1 MCYEQKQ
8 SNVMHK
14 FYSPSEHNVQVLKMH
29 HKTRQWMIKKHD
41 VKHYDRKTIIVSI
54 NTSHF
59 CTEEI
64 NNCYRLFCN
73 DLI

>member
-8 SNVMHK
+8 SNIMHK
-14 FYSPSEHNVQVLKMH
+14 FYSSSEHNVQVLKNAPQN
-29 HKTRQWMIKKHD
+29 KTMNDKKAW
-41 VKHYDRKTIIVSI
+41 YDRKTIIVSI
-54 NTSHF
+54 NMSHF